1 MSTLARRTAS
11 RVAWVLWLT
20 AALSL
25 LVVPT
30 AGAYI
35 DPGSGSIVF
44 QALIAGA
51 MGASLA
57 LKVYWRRL
65 TSLISRLR
73 GRSTPSDDE
82 EEAEAAEVGSADGA
96 DTSGDANTTARVDDE
111 QALEQ
116 PQ

>member
-1 MSTLARRTAS
+1 MSILARRTAW

-30 AGAYI
+30 ADAYI

-65 TSLISRLR
+65 TSLVSRLL
-73 GRSTPSDDE
+73 GRSGASDE
-82 EEAEAAEVGSADGA
+82 EEAEPAGPSDGAAPAGNTSADAG
-96 DTSGDANTTARVDDE
+96 DE
-111 QALEQ
+111 QALQQ

>member
-57 LKVYWRRL
+57 LKVYWRRFA
-65 TSLISRLR
+65 SLVSRLL
-73 GRSTPSDDE
+73 GRSSASDE
-82 EEAEAAEVGSADGA
+82 EEAESAEAGLTDGA
-96 DTSGDANTTARVDDE
+96 GTAGATSFAADAGDE
-111 QALEQ
+111 QALQQ
-116 PQ
+116 PR

>member
-65 TSLISRLR
+65 TSLVSRLL
-73 GRSTPSDDE
+73 GRSSGSDE
-82 EEAEAAEVGSADGA
+82 EEAEPAGLSGGA
-96 DTSGDANTTARVDDE
+96 DPAGNTNVAADAGDE
-111 QALEQ
+111 QALQQ